1 MKIALVGA
9 GSAQFGCGTLG
20 DIFSS
25 EALAGCEIALH
36 DINPETLDATLR
48 IAKEFAAAHSL
59 GNSLTATTDR
69 REAFRGADFIISS
82 IEVGNRFELWDE
94 DWKVPLQYGSP
105 QVYGENGGPG
115 GIFHALRI
123 VPPIL
128 DIVRD
133 AMELCPEAYI
143 FNFSNPMT
151 AICTTVSRAFPRA
164 KFIGLCH
171 EIGSLSRWLPRI
183 LGMALGDIRFRAAG
197 LNHFSCALEVS
208 NRKDGRDLYPQLR
221 AKAASFFARD
231 PGYSDLLDE
240 YRATGKME
248 SFEAFHKGEAPGPS
262 RFEWA
267 DRKLVKFMLENYGL
281 LPITTDS
288 HFGEYLG
295 WARDVVDHR
304 GILDFYDLYKI
315 MLSQEARREIVLKV
329 AERVVPIIEGIVGGL
344 EYEEDAVNVPNAA
357 LLPDLPSWIAVE
369 VPAIVGKAG
378 VQGIPMRDLPKGYLA
393 LLREYCGVYDMI
405 AETVIHKR
413 KDLAIQALLAS
424 PVTHQAS
431 GLREMLDRMIDL
443 QRPWLDYLR

>member
-36 DINPETLDATLR
+36 DINPGTLGETLKTAR
-48 IAKEFAAAHSL
+48 EFAWAHSL
-59 GNSLTATTDR
+59 ANGLTATTDR

-82 IEVGNRFELWDE
+82 IEVGDRFKLWDE
-94 DWKVPLQYGSP
+94 DWKVPLQYGAP

-115 GIFHALRI
+115 GVFHALRI

-133 AMELCPEAYI
+133 AMELCPEAWI

-151 AICTTVSRAFPRA
+151 AICTTVSRAFPQA
-164 KFIGLCH
+164 KFVGLCH
-171 EIGSLSRWLPRI
+171 EIGWLSRCLPGI
-183 LGMALGDIRFRAAG
+183 LGMALDDIMFRAAG
-197 LNHFSCALEVS
+197 LNHFSCALEIED
-208 NRKDGRDLYPQLR
+208 RRDGRDLYPEVR
-221 AKAASFFARD
+221 AKAPSFFARFT
-231 PGYSDLLDE
+231 GYSDLFDD
-240 YRATGKME
+240 YRATGKMDAME
-248 SFEAFHKGEAPGPS
+248 SFDKGEAIGES
-262 RFEWA
+262 RYEWA

-295 WARDVVDHR
+295 WAHDVVDHR
-304 GILDFYDLYKI
+304 GILDFYDLYKV

-329 AERVVPIIEGIVGGL
+329 AERVVPIIEGIIGDQG
-344 EYEEDAVNVPNAA
+344 YEEEAVNLPNAG

-369 VPAIVGKAG
+369 VPAVVSGAG
-378 VQGIPMRDLPKGYLA
+378 IAGIPMKDAPKGYLA
-393 LLREYCGVYDMI
+393 LLREYCGVYDLI
-405 AETVIHKR
+405 AETAIHKR
-413 KDLAIQALLAS
+413 KDLAIQALLAN
-424 PVTHQAS
+424 PVTHKAS
-431 GLREMLDRMIDL
+431 GLLEMLDRMIDL

>member
-25 EALAGCEIALH
+25 EVLAGCEIALH
-36 DINPETLDATLR
+36 DINPETLGATLK
-48 IAKEFAAAHSL
+48 IAREFASAHSL
-59 GNSLTATTDR
+59 ANTLTATTDR

-82 IEVGNRFELWDE
+82 IEVGNRFQLWDE
-94 DWKVPLQYGSP
+94 DWKVPQQYGAP

-133 AMELCPEAYI
+133 AMELCPDAYI

-151 AICTTVSRAFPRA
+151 AICTSVARAFPQAR
-164 KFIGLCH
+164 FIGLCH
-171 EIGSLSRWLPRI
+171 EIGWLSRWLPRI
-183 LGMALGDIRFRAAG
+183 LGMPRDEIRFRAAG
-197 LNHFSCALEVS
+197 LNHFSCALEIQD
-208 NRKDGRDLYPQLR
+208 RRDGRDLYPDVR
-221 AKAASFFARD
+221 AKAASYFARD
-231 PGYSDLLDE
+231 PGYSDLFDE
-240 YRATGKME
+240 YKSTGKTS
-248 SFEAFHKGEAPGPS
+248 SFEAFHKGAVEGQS

-267 DRKLVKFMLENYGL
+267 DRRLVKFMLENYGL

-295 WARDVVDHR
+295 WAHDVVDHR
-304 GILDFYDLYKI
+304 GILDFYDLYKV

-329 AERVVPIIEGIVGGL
+329 TERVVPIIEGIVGDL
-344 EYEEDAVNVPNAA
+344 KYEEEAVNLPNSG
-357 LLPDLPSWIAVE
+357 LLPDLPSWVAVE
-369 VPAIVGKAG
+369 VPAVVGAAG
-378 VQGIPMRDLPKGYLA
+378 IEGIPMRGVPKGYLA
-393 LLREYCGVYDMI
+393 LLREYCGVYDLV
-405 AETVIHKR
+405 AETVIHKK
-413 KDLAIQALLAS
+413 KDLAIQALLAN
-424 PVTHQAS
+424 PVTHKAA
-431 GLREMLDRMIDL
+431 GLREMLGRMIDT

>member
-1 MKIALVGA
+1 MKIVLVGA

-25 EALAGCEIALH
+25 KPLAGCEIALH
-36 DINPETLDATLR
+36 DINPDSLGETLK
-48 IAKEFAAAHSL
+48 IARDFAAAHALS
-59 GNSLTATTDR
+59 NKLTATTDR

-82 IEVGNRFELWDE
+82 IEVGNRFRLWDE
-94 DWKVPLQYGSP
+94 DWKVPLQYGIP

-115 GIFHALRI
+115 GAFHAMRI

-133 AMELCPEAYI
+133 ATELCPDAWI

-151 AICTTVSRAFPRA
+151 AVCTTVARAFPKA
-164 KFIGLCH
+164 KFVGLCH
-171 EIGSLSRWLPRI
+171 EIGWLSRWLPGI
-183 LGMALGDIRFRAAG
+183 LGMELKDIKFRAAG
-197 LNHFSCALEVS
+197 LNHFSCALEVKAA
-208 NRKDGRDLYPQLR
+208 KDGRDLYPEVR
-221 AKAASFFARD
+221 AKAAAFFERE

-248 SFEAFHKGEAPGPS
+248 AFESFHKGKARAES
-262 RFEWA
+262 RYEWA
-267 DRKLVKFMLENYGL
+267 DRKLVKFMLENYDL

-295 WARDVVDHR
+295 WAHDVVDHR
-304 GILDFYDLYKI
+304 GILDFYDFYKI

-329 AERVVPIIEGIVGGL
+329 SERVVPIIEGIVGDSG
-344 EYEEDAVNVPNAA
+344 YEEDAVNVPNSG

-369 VPAIVGKAG
+369 VPANVSKRG
-378 VQGIPMRDLPKGYLA
+378 VEGIPMPGVPKGYLS
-393 LLREYCGVYDMI
+393 LLRGYCGAYDLI
-405 AETVIHKR
+405 AEAVIHKS

-424 PVTHQAS
+424 PVTHKAT
-431 GLREMLDRMIDL
+431 GLREMLDRMIDM
-443 QRPWLDYLR
+443 QRPWLDYLK